1 MFVFE
6 EEKYFWLLLII
17 PILVGLFLLLVLWKK
32 KRQQQFAFKKM
43 LETLSPD
50 RSWFKPALK
59 FTILLLAF
67 TCIIIAL
74 VNPKIG
80 TKMETV
86 KREGVDIVFAI
97 DVSKSMEAED
107 IAPSRIEK
115 TKQLVTQI
123 INNLAS
129 DRIGIIAYAGSAFPQ
144 LPITTDYASA
154 KMFLQAMNTDMV
166 SSQGTAINE
175 AINLATTYY
184 NDDDKTSR
192 VLFIISDGEDHE
204 GNAEAIAK
212 EAADKGIQIFTIGV
226 GTPKGGPIPMKIN
239 GVIRSYK
246 KDQNGETVITK
257 LNEETLEDIADA
269 GEGEYIP
276 GNVTSQVTEKVKDLL
291 QNMDKTEFE
300 AKQFADYQSQYQWFL
315 GLGILLLLI
324 DIFLLERKTAW
335 IKKLNLFNER
345 KG

>member
-32 KRQQQFAFKKM
+32 KRQQQFASKKM

-184 NDDDKTSR
+184 NDDDQTSR

-226 GTPKGGPIPMKIN
+226 GTPKGGPIPL
-239 GVIRSYK
+239 R
-246 KDQNGETVITK
+246 
-257 LNEETLEDIADA
+257 
-269 GEGEYIP
+269 
-276 GNVTSQVTEKVKDLL
+276 
-291 QNMDKTEFE
+291 
-300 AKQFADYQSQYQWFL
+300 
-315 GLGILLLLI
+315 
-324 DIFLLERKTAW
+324 R
-335 IKKLNLFNER
+335 
-345 KG
+345 